1 MKFYPFSSPS
11 IDLPGVDLNT
21 WFNPSPMSSYLV
33 RAEGDSMTG
42 AGIYSGSVLV
52 VDRALEP
59 LHGDIVIAELNG
71 GFTVKR
77 LELRPTI
84 RLIAENK
91 DYSGIPVT
99 EGDNFEIFGVVT
111 TALRNIR

>member
-59 LHGDIVIAELNG
+59 HPSRVRFFTMINILSLPLSIVQA
-71 GFTVKR
+71 V
-77 LELRPTI
+77 
-84 RLIAENK
+84 
-91 DYSGIPVT
+91 
-99 EGDNFEIFGVVT
+99 
-111 TALRNIR
+111 ALQKL